1 MKKLTKSLWIY
12 SAILFIIAIGLIFT
26 ATILQ
31 ARLISPDGNIEVLG
45 TFTTT
50 TKQNIENLTNENI
63 NLTNKLN
70 DALTQRDKLQSDYDN
85 IKSSYDSELAKKDI
99 VKQLY
104 IAYDENDY
112 EAIESLCAQITKEE
126 ADEFVPGLYDYAQ
139 KALKNKR

>member
-126 ADEFVPGLYDYAQ
+126 ADEFIPGLYADAQ